1 MHELKPPDGSHRERR
16 RVGRGLGSGRGKT
29 SGKGVKGQKARAGG
43 GVPPYFE
50 GGQLP
55 LVRKLP
61 YRRGFTNP
69 FRVEYEVVNLD
80 QLEAL
85 AGITEVTPDA
95 LREAGLIGKAS
106 APVKVLARGSLTK
119 KLTVHAHRFSAAAR
133 EAIGAAGGSVVQIG
147 GSAPE
152 STAETKEAGAAARR
166 RRTAPD
172 DRGED
177 RAAAAGAEAPEVAAE
192 SEVPPEPS
200 VPARRRRA
208 AAPAESTGAVEPAE
222 ATTENAEAGED
233 EKRDDA

>member
-1 MHELKPPDGSHRERR
+1 VKIHELEPPAGSRRDRR

-69 FRVEYEVVNLD
+69 FRIEYEVVNLD

-85 AGITEVTPDA
+85 GDTTEVTPEM
-95 LREAGLIGKAS
+95 LRAAGLIGKGR

-133 EAIGAAGGSVVQIG
+133 NAVTAAGGSVVVIG
-147 GSAPE
+147 APEEPAPPVVAEESAPP
-152 STAETKEAGAAARR
+152 R
-166 RRTAPD
+166 
-172 DRGED
+172 
-177 RAAAAGAEAPEVAAE
+177 
-192 SEVPPEPS
+192 
-200 VPARRRRA
+200 RRRRA
-208 AAPAESTGAVEPAE
+208 TAVEAEDSAPVAAADDSTPEEAAPAETPPAAEEGGAAE
-222 ATTENAEAGED
+222 ETENA
-233 EKRDDA
+233 